1 MFNSISNNFGTGT
14 IQFRDYQ
21 SDNYVVLNAK
31 FTYDTTNAAYQA
43 ADVLEIKVPD
53 LAIDRSVETGVIM
66 RFVDRGTKSG
76 YAYISDGGTVLK
88 SWVKDK
94 NTLCIEKLTAFDG
107 HEEMIVYIHALYC
120 QLARGANAVKSATS
134 SLTFRQATKCVN
146 WGTDNVCVISD
157 RWVFLHLEIDGAA
170 SAGENTDW
178 RSLIDGF
185 PVDVDIDIPLVM
197 ASCKQNPKAGGVNE
211 CHIRDSFWTMA
222 NGERNDGFSDTG
234 NNAFLFGFLVRDNEP
249 VVDVEGRL
257 HIAENPIKG
266 NRTDQISAFELELA
280 PSPSLAYMTGY
291 MGKYGSTYHIVY
303 PKSVPEGMPDFK
315 MFLVGRDQT
324 GSGLWLQLDAVELTT
339 IDSNRTIKVSNLTG
353 MNSVS
358 VKLFDTGAAIPIS

>member
-94 NTLCIEKLTAFDG
+94 NTLCI
-107 HEEMIVYIHALYC
+107 HALYC

-178 RSLIDGF
+178 RCLIDGF

-266 NRTDQISAFELELA
+266 NRTDQISAFELELS

-315 MFLVGRDQT
+315 MFLVGRGQT
-324 GSGLWLQLDAVELTT
+324 GSGLWLQLVAVELTT